1 MFTQKI
7 VQVMDEARPDEGAD
21 ERAESADFA
30 FQLASSFSHFPAN
43 SPYFPGKTLIEMV
56 AAHFG
61 PKERCRPSA
70 NCIVSL

>member
-1 MFTQKI
+1 
-7 VQVMDEARPDEGAD
+7 MDEARADEGAD
-21 ERAESADFA
+21 ERAESADFVFA
-30 FQLASSFSHFPAN
+30 LASFSSNLPAN
-43 SPYFPGKTLIEMV
+43 GAYLPGSTLIEMV